1 MTFDVVA
8 VVFYVDH
15 VHVDCPDYVT
25 EALYERLRVVA
36 AAAVAT
42 PAAAAAAACQNAVN
56 APHNMLTDA
65 RVGSSGF

>member
-25 EALYERLRVVA
+25 EALYERLRAVAAVA
-36 AAAVAT
+36 AAAS
-42 PAAAAAAACQNAVN
+42 QNAVN
-56 APHNMLTDA
+56 APHNVLTDA
-65 RVGSSGF
+65 RVGSSRL

>member
-15 VHVDCPDYVT
+15 VHVNCPDYVT
-25 EALYERLRVVA
+25 EALYERLRAVA
-36 AAAVAT
+36 AAATVAT
-42 PAAAAAAACQNAVN
+42 PAAAACQNAVK

-65 RVGSSGF
+65 RVGSSGL

>member
-25 EALYERLRVVA
+25 EALYERLRAVVA
-36 AAAVAT
+36 T
-42 PAAAAAAACQNAVN
+42 SAAAAAASQNAVN
-56 APHNMLTDA
+56 APHNVLTDA
-65 RVGSSGF
+65 RVGSSRL

>member
-25 EALYERLRVVA
+25 EALYERLRASA
-36 AAAVAT
+36 AAAS
-42 PAAAAAAACQNAVN
+42 QNAVN
-56 APHNMLTDA
+56 AQHNVLTDA
-65 RVGSSGF
+65 RVGSSRL